1 MKTLT
6 IPVAIGVIGV
16 MKKGN
21 EKYLEQIPGSPN
33 LNEMQKQHLQAL
45 LISYEKPY
53 LRKKNQTVNN

>member
-6 IPVAIGVIGV
+6 IPVVIGVLGV

-33 LNEMQKQHLQAL
+33 LNEMQK
-45 LISYEKPY
+45 
-53 LRKKNQTVNN
+53 

>member
-6 IPVAIGVIGV
+6 IPVAIGVLGV
-16 MKKGN
+16 MKNGN
-21 EKYLEQIPGSPN
+21 EKYLEQIPGSPS

-53 LRKKNQTVNN
+53 LCKKIKQ